1 MFTLLHY
8 CIIALLVLA
17 IVLLFMAVIT
27 ILAGGA
33 AFLVAFGDWIIAGII
48 LTLLI
53 RWIIK
58 KVKNK

>member
-1 MFTLLHY
+1 MIT
-8 CIIALLVLA
+8 LLVLA
-17 IVLLFMAVIT
+17 IVLLITALIAVIT

-53 RWIIK
+53 SWIIK

>member
-1 MFTLLHY
+1 MIT
-8 CIIALLVLA
+8 LLVLA
-17 IVLLFMAVIT
+17 IVLLIMALIAVIT

-53 RWIIK
+53 SWIIK
-58 KVKNK
+58 KIKNK

>member
-1 MFTLLHY
+1 MIT
-8 CIIALLVLA
+8 LLVLA
-17 IVLLFMAVIT
+17 IVLLIMALIAVIT

-53 RWIIK
+53 SWIIK

>member
-1 MFTLLHY
+1 MIT
-8 CIIALLVLA
+8 LLVLS
-17 IVLLFMAVIT
+17 IVLLIMALIAVIT

-53 RWIIK
+53 SWIIK